1 MTSSLSANLSRRIHL
16 ARNRRTKAY
25 QLCRILFPSRRYTRN
40 RRRRRRRRRLGLG
53 LGPAERRTREREG
66 GIEPRPTR
74 KGEERGSKPRVG
86 RVSVKRG
93 L

>member
-40 RRRRRRRRRLGLG
+40 RRRRRRRRLGLES
-53 LGPAERRTREREG
+53 GPGGAENER
-66 GIEPRPTR
+66 
-74 KGEERGSKPRVG
+74 
-86 RVSVKRG
+86 KRG
-93 L
+93 GDRA

>member
-40 RRRRRRRRRLGLG
+40 RRRRRRRRLGLG
-53 LGPAERRTREREG
+53 SGPGGAENERNRG